1 MNPIASWFERR
12 RVDREMQDEMAAH
25 LAEKIDDLVTAGHS
39 AQDARRLARQQM
51 GNLTLHREDSRATW
65 GWNNAE
71 QVMRDIKFSLRVLAK
86 TPVFTAT
93 VVLILALAIGLNTTI
108 FSAVEA
114 VLLSALPYP
123 DPARIVQLWQTNK
136 SGGKMNASGPDFRD

>member
-51 GNLTLHREDSRATW
+51 GNPRFIE
-65 GWNNAE
+65 
-71 QVMRDIKFSLRVLAK
+71 K
-86 TPVFTAT
+86 TVARPGV
-93 VVLILALAIGLNTTI
+93 GTT
-108 FSAVEA
+108 
-114 VLLSALPYP
+114 P
-123 DPARIVQLWQTNK
+123 NK
-136 SGGKMNASGPDFRD
+136 